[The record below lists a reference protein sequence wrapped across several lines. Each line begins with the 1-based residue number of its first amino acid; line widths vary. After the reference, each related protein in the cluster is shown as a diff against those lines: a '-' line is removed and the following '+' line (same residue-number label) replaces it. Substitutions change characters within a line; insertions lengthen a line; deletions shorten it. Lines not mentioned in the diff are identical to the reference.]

1 MKSIIGLKKPE
12 KDEIVRAFHP
22 ISQLLCLL
30 SVSQESKLET
40 FFVFRKRVMV
50 RTRNGSYGGILQ
62 EILARPGRVS
72 KEDLGLTQ
80 KVRFSPILTL
90 QLLQLCLE
98 LLLKISK
105 LLEKN
110 GLLSESKPLFAV
122 SW

>member
-1 MKSIIGLKKPE
+1 
-12 KDEIVRAFHP
+12 
-22 ISQLLCLL
+22 
-30 SVSQESKLET
+30 
-40 FFVFRKRVMV
+40 MV

-72 KEDLGLTQ
+72 KEDIGLNQ
-80 KVRFSPILTL
+80 KVLFSPILTL

-98 LLLKISK
+98 LLQKISK

-110 GLLSESKPLFAV
+110 GLLSESKPLFEV